1 MKPKQRTTKKRKLA
15 SSGLAA
21 VSAYLASRP
30 PKVRAGL
37 LELRKAIAGAVPG
50 AEEGISYGIPAFK
63 LKGRPVVW
71 FAAFKEHCSFFP
83 AAKAIRAHAAELKA
97 YKISKGTI
105 QFPHG
110 RPPPAKLVAKLV
122 KTRLA
127 ELGAATLR
135 APGGCSIR

>member
-1 MKPKQRTTKKRKLA
+1 MKAASSSPKKKHPAAR
-15 SSGLAA
+15 SGLAA

-30 PKVRAGL
+30 PDVRAGL
-37 LELRKAIAGAVPG
+37 VELRKAIAAAVPG

-63 LKGRPVVW
+63 LNGRPVVW
-71 FAAFKEHCSFFP
+71 FAAFKDHCSFFP
-83 AAKAIRAHAAELKA
+83 AATAIRLHAAELKG

-110 RPPPAKLVAKLV
+110 KPPPAKLVSKLV

-127 ELGAATLR
+127 ELVGAK
-135 APGGCSIR
+135 G